1 MRLTAAGGSPP
12 NQGLVN
18 GVLDRRT
25 RDREAGSGRAFASS
39 ARLAVEH
46 SWERHPRWIRSRIE
60 NPNFSIS
67 LEWSGAD
74 VSLANVLNPNR

>member
-1 MRLTAAGGSPP
+1 MAGWAGELVTEKPAAVAPS
-12 NQGLVN
+12 Q
-18 GVLDRRT
+18 
-25 RDREAGSGRAFASS
+25 AS
-39 ARLAVEH
+39 ARHAVEH
-46 SWERHPRWIRSRIE
+46 SRERHTPWIRSRDE

>member
-1 MRLTAAGGSPP
+1 M
-12 NQGLVN
+12 
-18 GVLDRRT
+18 LDRRT
-25 RDREAGSGRAFASS
+25 RDREAGSGRAFA
-39 ARLAVEH
+39 RLAVEH
-46 SWERHPRWIRSRIE
+46 SWERHTRWIRSRVE

>member
-1 MRLTAAGGSPP
+1 MACWAGE
-12 NQGLVN
+12 LVTEKPAT
-18 GVLDRRT
+18 V
-25 RDREAGSGRAFASS
+25 APSQVS
-39 ARLAVEH
+39 ARLAVEN
-46 SWERHPRWIRSRIE
+46 SRERHAPTTLDSQSRQ